1 MVGADEGD
9 VLNMVVELS
18 KLACFTTFGIEQL
31 YNNLNIMFDKKKKIV
46 RTNKKGPGYVG
57 NLKCLGNN
65 TGAGKPAVF
74 WSQVTRVRVRSAILQ
89 PVAIPYPFERCHGCS
104 RFFK

>member
-1 MVGADEGD
+1 MAIALGADECD

-31 YNNLNIMFDKKKKIV
+31 YNNLNIMFEKKKKIV

-57 NLKCLGNN
+57 NLKCWI
-65 TGAGKPAVF
+65 TSPSFWVCSQQIFSPA
-74 WSQVTRVRVRSAILQ
+74 Q
-89 PVAIPYPFERCHGCS
+89 PLDSG
-104 RFFK
+104 